1 MILLAL
7 VLAVT
12 APDPPP
18 EMGKEDVAFLRD
30 FVPLAVNA
38 LAALAAGDKAS
49 VQKLVAYGR
58 SRGFDKHLQRKVGL
72 VQICVPGFKPMCM
85 AELWLRL
92 RETVEPSLDFA

>member
-12 APDPPP
+12 APEPP
-18 EMGKEDVAFLRD
+18 EMAREDVAFLRD

-38 LAALAAGDKAS
+38 LNALAAGDKAS

-92 RETVEPSLDFA
+92 RETVEPSLDFS

>member
-7 VLAVT
+7 VLTVT
-12 APDPPP
+12 APEPPP

-38 LAALAAGDKAS
+38 LTALAAGDKAS
-49 VQKLVAYGR
+49 VKKLVAIGR
-58 SRGFDKHLQRKVGL
+58 SRGFGKHLQRKVGL

-92 RETVEPSLDFA
+92 LESVEPSRDFS